1 LSGVDE
7 SREKGITVMKT
18 KQYDLL
24 HHSSDLNELLSEITE
39 DTEIVITK
47 GNIPIARLLPTDVD
61 ALIRTTSGK
70 TAIQLE
76 RGDNASPNA
85 LTRRLNLHPGA
96 FVIRDDF
103 DEPLPD
109 SFWLGEA

>member
-1 LSGVDE
+1 LSGDE
-7 SREKGITVMKT
+7 SREKGVPIMKT

-24 HHSSDLNELLSEITE
+24 HHSSDLNELLAEITE

-61 ALIRTTSGK
+61 ALIRTPSSK
-70 TAIQLE
+70 TAIQIE
-76 RGDNASPNA
+76 TGGDTSPNV
-85 LTRRLNLHPGA
+85 LTRKPNLHLGA
-96 FVIRDDF
+96 FLSSDDF